1 MSSDSKT
8 TSSDQPRPEA
18 PIDVLPVE
26 IILEI
31 FTLGSNSSGNTS
43 FSFLVSTICQSWRS
57 LAIGE
62 PRLWTNLTLTTTTTV
77 EPLPIPTDSPF
88 LVSLVFPRE
97 ALIVELSADTE
108 IDICIGHKYPEEYET
123 ERYPLTEDHFFVLS
137 HLLVDQ
143 AHRIRS
149 LRVTTLDWPEIYHL
163 CTKLRGIPMPRLETY
178 YLKALCSEVTVRMVD
193 YGEPTQPVQL
203 LEYAQDDD
211 ALPMTSHDLRICS
224 GLLYP
229 ALKDVCCSGIPMDWG
244 RFCASN
250 LRVLSLQNQPLEARP
265 SMEILRGIIS
275 NSKHTLES
283 ELGDPPPSES
293 RMTLPHVKHLKL
305 LYIDPREA
313 QHILRAF
320 DFPTLRKLI
329 IKSHDKDED
338 SSAVLVDVLKYI
350 RVEEL
355 FDVMLAGI
363 SLPPEDFPEQT
374 LNGAAAESLPLLLQ
388 FLRRLTRGDLFQLV
402 LEYCCDDFLKFM
414 NYGNEFGGGK
424 LNLSGLNILIVKG
437 DTEDS
442 SARVMS
448 FIRDRLELGTVDGVY
463 VGPAMEH
470 LIIIVK
476 PNVEEE
482 AESLGD
488 LKLAKDLRFFFCNVV
503 LMN

>member
-1 MSSDSKT
+1 
-8 TSSDQPRPEA
+8 
-18 PIDVLPVE
+18 
-26 IILEI
+26 
-31 FTLGSNSSGNTS
+31 
-43 FSFLVSTICQSWRS
+43 
-57 LAIGE
+57 
-62 PRLWTNLTLTTTTTV
+62 
-77 EPLPIPTDSPF
+77 
-88 LVSLVFPRE
+88 
-97 ALIVELSADTE
+97 
-108 IDICIGHKYPEEYET
+108 
-123 ERYPLTEDHFFVLS
+123 
-137 HLLVDQ
+137 
-143 AHRIRS
+143 
-149 LRVTTLDWPEIYHL
+149 
-163 CTKLRGIPMPRLETY
+163 MPRLETY

-203 LEYAQDDD
+203 LEYMQDDD
-211 ALPMTSHDLRICS
+211 ALPMTSQDLQTCG

-265 SMEILRGIIS
+265 SMDILRGIIS
-275 NSKHTLES
+275 NSKDTLEYLLLTYVVGLDE

-293 RMTLPHVKHLKL
+293 RLTLPHVKHLKL

-320 DFPTLRKLI
+320 DFPALRKLI
-329 IKSHDKDED
+329 IKSHDEDED
-338 SSAVLVDVLKYI
+338 SSAVLVDVLKYV

-363 SLPPEDFPEQT
+363 SLSPEGFPEQK
-374 LNGAAAESLPLLLQ
+374 LNGAAEESLPLIFQ
-388 FLRRLTRGDLFQLV
+388 FLCRLTRGKLFQLV

-424 LNLSGLNILIVKG
+424 LNLSGLNTLIVKVG
-437 DTEDS
+437 TEDS
-442 SARVMS
+442 SVRVMS
-448 FIRDRLELGTVDGVY
+448 FLRNRLELGTVDGVY
-463 VGPAMEH
+463 AGPAMEH

-476 PNVEEE
+476 PNAEEE
-482 AESLGD
+482 AERLGD